1 MGILDIVKR
10 PGQRKVESSAEQC
23 REKFL
28 RFFPRGFEDRKYF
41 DWERSYKMLAHQQWQ
56 QVLNR
61 KAFQDLLKLKK
72 FAEIASEAIRVES
85 RTNLLFSFEKMALRD
100 AVREREGAE
109 TFSRGLYDILFSGA
123 SPAKRF
129 DRWCGAIESLPRKQT
144 RVLTH
149 PAVTV
154 FPFIAQPE
162 RHIFLKPNVTR
173 KAAAEYGFDFRYKSK
188 PGWDTYSSLL
198 EFAQVIKSD
207 LARMKPRDMIDVQSF
222 IWVIGSEEYS

>member
-1 MGILDIVKR
+1 MPSEVPPFFPSGVR
-10 PGQRKVESSAEQC
+10 GRKI
-23 REKFL
+23 L
-28 RFFPRGFEDRKYF
+28 RF
-41 DWERSYKMLAHQQWQ
+41 ERSYKLLAHQQWQ

-61 KAFQDLLKLKK
+61 KAFQELLKLEK
-72 FAEIASEAIRVES
+72 FNEIASAAIRVES

-109 TFSRGLYDILFSGA
+109 TFSRGLYDMLFGGA

-129 DRWCGAIESLPRKQT
+129 DRSCGRYRKFAAQNKT

-149 PAVTV
+149 PVVTV

-162 RHIFLKPNVTR
+162 RQIFLKPNVTR
-173 KAAAEYGFDFRYKSK
+173 KAAAEYGFDFSYKPK

-198 EFAQVIKSD
+198 ELPK
-207 LARMKPRDMIDVQSF
+207 
-222 IWVIGSEEYS
+222 